1 MEYLLNDNILSE
13 KVITP
18 KKSLSDTYKY
28 INNKKTWN
36 LKECRIALDNLYQY
50 ELEEYE
56 KHDHVSD
63 DKVRF
68 YINYMEHK
76 ETELKGFESHL
87 LSLVATIFLPL
98 SFIVGFFG
106 MNFKAMGAPSLPKGI
121 FTDKYMHLHL
131 TLISIASV
139 IFVIWFYYFY
149 LKLI

>member
-28 INNKKTWN
+28 INNKKRWN
-36 LKECRIALDNLYQY
+36 LKECRSVLDNLYQY

-63 DKVRF
+63 DKVSF
-68 YINYMEHK
+68 YIKYMEHK

-106 MNFKAMGAPSLPKGI
+106 MNFKAMGAPSLSKGI